1 MQTDVTSDVAV
12 VRSRRVSRFQNVLVP
27 SRSNVLALVFA
38 AGCAHS
44 VEVVTTTSP
53 VVASE
58 NDDPAPAVIAADPS
72 LDFEGPNGIENHSE
86 LRFRFDVA
94 AFDNAAARA
103 EADRLFTSHAG
114 FLRAHPGAIPSVQ
127 TVVTYAKQL
136 DDTIY
141 AGVQYAVQAGLQPAA
156 PAKRAVVADTLAYL
170 LAHRS
175 PAADDAIIMLA
186 AAAHAAGDAPAL
198 PADLA
203 PRLAGF
209 EHDFDQDTARSK
221 PIGFYTWSDEL
232 RAIWRQD
239 RLLQTALF
247 PPAACAV
254 ARAIVA
260 NPARTQHYLQLVRLQ
275 AAMTNPPESTLA
287 DLLPIAGKSAC
298 TSQLP
303 HAFLGASRTVEDA
316 LYSRLYPMGA
326 PPDADLMRDL
336 VEAIRAGLDLAPK
349 PEDGWYQHQ
358 TWALETL
365 LVTDKAEERAKIAF
379 TARYHRRLRE
389 AFSTLLTQ
397 HRETH
402 IESVGAKS
410 AGAAPPPRVP
420 NFRLE
425 PLATAYVRHARS
437 YVFLESAL
445 EQVLGPAMLDA
456 ASALGASGPEAETLR
471 ARIRRACDLFYGAY
485 LMSCEDLG
493 MRPRLDAP
501 GDPPKPAR
509 AELIGNARR
518 WLAELSG
525 DALAAADVRV
535 IVPIAQL
542 GHGRAKYWAVIGVR
556 TTLAGYSYLWG
567 SAMSQPSS
575 DDMARVPLPTEQFL
589 EVTSSATPPTRE
601 EFRALC
607 DKQQT
612 AAAIKAALEA
622 R

>member
-1 MQTDVTSDVAV
+1 
-12 VRSRRVSRFQNVLVP
+12 
-27 SRSNVLALVFA
+27 LVFA

-53 VVASE
+53 VEASE
-58 NDDPAPAVIAADPS
+58 QDDAAPAMMAADPS

-94 AFDNAAARA
+94 AFDNAEARA
-103 EADRLFTSHAG
+103 EADRLFTSHAA

-141 AGVQYAVQAGLQPAA
+141 AGVQYAVQAGLAPAA
-156 PAKRAVVADTLAYL
+156 LAKRAVVADTLAYL
-170 LAHRS
+170 LAHRA
-175 PAADDAIIMLA
+175 PLADDAIIVLA

-254 ARAIVA
+254 ARAIA
-260 NPARTQHYLQLVRLQ
+260 ADPARTQHYLQLVGLQ

-287 DLLPIAGKSAC
+287 DLLPIAGKPAC
-298 TSQLP
+298 TQLP
-303 HAFLGASRTVEDA
+303 HAFLGASHTVEDA
-316 LYSRLYPMGA
+316 LYNRLYPMGA

-402 IESVGAKS
+402 IEAAGAKS
-410 AGAAPPPRVP
+410 AGAPPPPRVP

-445 EQVLGPAMLDA
+445 EQVLGPAMLDS
-456 ASALGASGPEAETLR
+456 ASALGAGGPEPETLR
-471 ARIRRACDLFYGAY
+471 ARIRRARDLFYGAY

-493 MRPRLDAP
+493 MRPRLDAA
-501 GDPPKPAR
+501 GDPPAAAR
-509 AELIGNARR
+509 GELIRNARG
-518 WLAELSG
+518 WLAGLAG

-542 GHGRAKYWAVIGVR
+542 GQGRAKYWAVIGVR
-556 TTLAGYSYLWG
+556 TTLAGYSYIWG
-567 SAMSQPSS
+567 PTMSQPSP
-575 DDMARVPLPTEQFL
+575 DEMARVPLPTEQFL